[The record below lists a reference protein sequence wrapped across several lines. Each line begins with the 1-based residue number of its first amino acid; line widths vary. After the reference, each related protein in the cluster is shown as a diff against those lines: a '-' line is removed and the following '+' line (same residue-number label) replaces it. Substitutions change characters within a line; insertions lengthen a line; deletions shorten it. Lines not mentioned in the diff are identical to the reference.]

1 MKLPGWRWEEERDR
15 ERITWAEGR
24 EKKREKR
31 DIKEK
36 LSITMCVHTLASG
49 YAVASPLYSPIL
61 FSQVR
66 FHFIEVVHLYK

>member
-36 LSITMCVHTLASG
+36 LSITMCVHTLASWYG
-49 YAVASPLYSPIL
+49 SFSPI
-61 FSQVR
+61 FSHIVFAGSIS
-66 FHFIEVVHLYK
+66 FH